1 MFNMRHIL
9 KAAVAA
15 LALASTACGDGRD
28 PIDPTGPYTFST
40 TGTVHVL
47 SGAVPAGLIASVSG
61 TAGMTSAPVGTD
73 GRFTLQARV
82 ETDSVDIV
90 VDVHAGG
97 TRTVLP
103 ALLRVAG
110 RQPAQSHGIV
120 LVPNSWTIQGGTY
133 AGTAVPISVD
143 AAFRPPCST
152 PGDTNC
158 DGFYPIDWVRGIKL
172 WQSSMYPVRL
182 AFDRANSHESI
193 SAADSVAFWGI
204 VSTMNADM
212 GMQLFRPAQAG
223 ALTFAADGR
232 PNDTLVVIRVDTT
245 LSGAFSAWTSWW
257 WNAADDL
264 IGGMVRSR
272 SVSHMRSAGLMTHE
286 LLHTLGFKHSCAWI
300 TVMGGYGCSSAQRL
314 TATDVAHAQVA
325 HAVRDRQR
333 AIGATHGLVAALQG
347 ERVVL
352 LGLPRLP
359 VVAAQRLAIPPANLL
374 FQGDSVFHSDQ
385 AH

>member
-15 LALASTACGDGRD
+15 CALVATACGDGRD

-40 TGTVHVL
+40 SGTVHML
-47 SGAVPAGLIASVSG
+47 SGAVPAGLVASVSG
-61 TAGMTSAPVGTD
+61 TAGVTTAPVGAD

-82 ETDSVDIV
+82 DTDSVDIT
-90 VDVHAGG
+90 VDVQAGG

-103 ALLRVAG
+103 ALFRVAG
-110 RQPAQSHGIV
+110 RQPAQSYRVV
-120 LVPNSWTIQGGTY
+120 LVPNRWTIQGGTY

-152 PGDTNC
+152 PTDTNC
-158 DGFYPIDWVRGIKL
+158 DGFYPIEWLRGIVL

-182 AFDRANSHESI
+182 AFDRTNSHQSI
-193 SAADSVAFWGI
+193 SAADSIAFWNI
-204 VSTMNADM
+204 VATMNADM
-212 GMQLFRPAQAG
+212 GTQLFRPAQAG
-223 ALTFAADGR
+223 GLTFAADGR
-232 PNDTLVVIRVDTT
+232 PNDTLVVVRADTT
-245 LSGAFSAWTSWW
+245 LDVGFAAWTSWW
-257 WNAADDL
+257 WNAADDI
-264 IGGMVRSR
+264 IGGVVRLRSASNVRSA
-272 SVSHMRSAGLMTHE
+272 SLMTHE
-286 LLHTLGFKHSCAWI
+286 LLHTLGFKHSCAWT

-352 LGLPRLP
+352 LGLSRLP
-359 VVAAQRLAIPPANLL
+359 AAAAQRLAIPPADLL
-374 FQGDSVFHSDQ
+374 FQGDSVFHSD
-385 AH
+385 HVH